1 MKIGITERGDAGLD
15 FSWMKYK
22 GYKILITKNPV
33 ELLKNC
39 YTSDFNNS
47 IVHCTIT
54 GLGGTVYEPNVIKPT
69 EAIDAYTKLVE
80 TLGVERVVLRVDPI
94 FPNENF
100 WLNYHKPIIE
110 QCKSRLR
117 ISFLD
122 MYNHTRNNLHN
133 LYINDKHKNIHADL
147 DIRLYYLNKIKE
159 IYSDVE
165 VCGEPD
171 IECLGCVS
179 ERDFKALG
187 IATDKIRKNKNKQ
200 RNSCKCVGN
209 KFELLNNPNVC
220 NHGCLYCYW
229 YIDKNKD

>member
-1 MKIGITERGDAGLD
+1 MKCT
-15 FSWMKYK
+15 
-22 GYKILITKNPV
+22 GYKILITKDVNK
-33 ELLKNC
+33 LLNICRSENLDK
-39 YTSDFNNS
+39 T

-54 GLGGTVYEPNVIKPT
+54 GLGGTVFEPNVPKP
-69 EAIDAYTKLVE
+69 EIELKAYKNLVDM
-80 TLGVERVVLRVDPI
+80 LGSERVVLRVDPI
-94 FPNENF
+94 FPEDSF
-100 WLNYHKPIIE
+100 WINYHKPIIE
-110 QCKSRLR
+110 QCVSRLR

-122 MYNHTRNNLHN
+122 IYNHTRDNLHN

-147 DIRLYYLNKIKE
+147 NIRLYYLNKIKE

-209 KFELLNNPNVC
+209 KFELLSNPNVC